1 MIIWGWTEKLLGS
14 TLTNLTCTNCGK
26 SGLVSYAFQR
36 FFTIF
41 FIPTIP
47 LGKRGALGCPSC
59 GTAFLPEN
67 FNQTVTHK
75 TPWWGFSGLVLLGSL
90 IALGIAIAI
99 VESQNTSSYLQDPHA
114 NDIVV
119 LKVKDIDKDKDMY
132 PYLKLKSVD
141 GDKITYHESK
151 YSFSRERDAL
161 KEARKATVGAELNEE
176 IHEISKDD
184 FKKLNIS
191 VIERP

>member
-14 TLTNLTCTNCGK
+14 IITNLTCTNCGK
-26 SGLVSYAFQR
+26 SGLVSYTFQR

-47 LGKRGALGCPSC
+47 LGKRGTLGCPSC

-75 TPWWGFSGLVLLGSL
+75 TPWWGFSGLILFGSL
-90 IALGIAIAI
+90 IALGIGVGI
-99 VESQNTSSYLQDPHA
+99 VESQNTSSYIQDPQA

-119 LKVKDIDKDKDMY
+119 LKVKDDSKDMY
-132 PYLKLKSVD
+132 PYIKLKSVD
-141 GDKITYHESK
+141 GDKITYYQSK
-151 YSFSRERDAL
+151 YSYSRERDTL
-161 KEARKATVGAELNEE
+161 KEARNAKVGTELDEE
-176 IHEISKDD
+176 VHEMSKDE